1 MLEMAARD
9 EAHRLWEEGFTVLPA
24 HPRDKHPLVRWQQ
37 WQNEDPPENLVTD
50 WLTSS
55 RWDNCNYAIVCGKQI
70 VVIDADSEEA
80 EVWVKDN
87 LPFTPRTVKT
97 ARGRHYYFKS
107 TPGLEVRNSVNA
119 DAKIDVRGKGGIVI
133 APGSVHESGA
143 VYTEEVTPGFDADW
157 RELPP
162 LNQFDLERINSYNN
176 EGNLNF
182 DQSELGV
189 SQGAPGVSGR
199 NDAAARKAGYLIGQG
214 YSVDETIDQ
223 LVHWN
228 QYNTPPLTRKELL
241 TTVKSIAQTHER
253 NHPQEL
259 EAPTPVIIEQIEL
272 AAPQPFTITDFASI
286 PKREWVYG
294 RHYIRKFLSVTVA
307 GGGTGK
313 TALTM
318 AEAVAMATGRPLLG
332 VETEKRRVW
341 IWNLEDPLEE
351 LHRRLAAIML
361 HYDIDPDEYAESLF
375 VNSGRDHRLMV
386 TKMIAGEPVH
396 TPVVDQMIEFITRC
410 QIDVVIIDPFVSTHS
425 VQEND
430 NHAIDMVVKQWS
442 KIADKANCA
451 IEIVHHTRKAQQG
464 QRSVSYDDARG
475 ASALTDAARH
485 VRRLVKMSPDEAK
498 LADIEESQAW
508 RYTREADSKDN
519 LAPPTSDSSW
529 REMRSVDLP
538 NGDNVG
544 VVEPWEWPDPF
555 SDVTVEDLEAVKS
568 RLKDGE
574 YRLDVRAK
582 NWFGHVVADVLDLAT
597 SEAAVKSKIKQLMA
611 VWISN
616 NEFEIYEMADKSRR
630 KFTFVRPLFV
640 VSEPAPF

>member
-1 MLEMAARD
+1 MLSMAARD
-9 EAHRLWEEGFTVLPA
+9 EAHRLVEEGFTVLPA

-37 WQNEDPPENLVTD
+37 WQNEDPPDNLVTE

-55 RWDNCNYAIVCGKQI
+55 KWDNCNYAIVCGKQI
-70 VVIDADSEEA
+70 VVIDTDSKEA

-199 NDAAARKAGYLIGQG
+199 NDAAARKAGYLINQG
-214 YSVDETIDQ
+214 YTVDETIDQ

-253 NHPQEL
+253 NHP
-259 EAPTPVIIEQIEL
+259 EQIMTEERVEEVRGL
-272 AAPQPFTITDFASI
+272 LEPLPFEVADFAAI
-286 PKREWVYG
+286 PKRQWVYG

-307 GGGTGK
+307 AGGTGK
-313 TALTM
+313 TALTL
-318 AEAVAMATGRPLLG
+318 AEAMAMATGRDLLN
-332 VETEKRRVW
+332 VETERQRVW
-341 IWNLEDPLEE
+341 VWNLEDPLEE
-351 LHRRLAAIML
+351 LQRRLAAICV
-361 HYDIDPDEYAESLF
+361 HYQIERDEYAGHLF
-375 VNSGRDHRLMV
+375 VNSGRDSQLVVGEQVGGQAVLTPAVDVV
-386 TKMIAGEPVH
+386 T
-396 TPVVDQMIEFITRC
+396 QFI
-410 QIDVVIIDPFVSTHS
+410 QAYNIDVVIVDPFVSSHRLN
-425 VQEND
+425 END
-430 NHAIDMVVKQWS
+430 NTGMDLVVKAWGR
-442 KIADKANCA
+442 IAEQGHCSV
-451 IEIVHHTRKAQQG
+451 ELVHHVRKAQAG
-464 QRSVSYDDARG
+464 QAAAYGDARG

-485 VRRLVKMSPDEAK
+485 VRRLVKMTPDEAK

-519 LAPPTSDSSW
+519 LAPPTSDNSW

-555 SDVTVEDLEAVKS
+555 SDVTVDDLEAVKS
-568 RLKDGE
+568 ALKAE
-574 YRLDVRAK
+574 TCRVDVRSK
-582 NWFGHVVADVLDLAT
+582 NWYGHAVGQVLQLDT
-597 SEAAVKSKIKQLMA
+597 SVAAVKSKIKQIMS
-611 VWISN
+611 VWIDN
-616 NEFEIYEMADKSRR
+616 GEFETYDMYEPKAR
-630 KFTFVRPLFV
+630 KKFNYIRPLYPV
-640 VSEPAPF
+640 EPAPF

>member
-1 MLEMAARD
+1 MLSMAARD

-37 WQNEDPPENLVTD
+37 WQNEDPPETLVNE

-55 RWDNCNYAIVCGKQI
+55 RWDNCNFAIVTGKQI

-80 EVWVKDN
+80 ERWVSNN

-107 TPGLEVRNSVNA
+107 TPGLEVRNAVNA
-119 DAKIDVRGKGGIVI
+119 DAKIDIRGKGGIVI
-133 APGSVHESGA
+133 APGSVHETGA
-143 VYTEEVTPGFDADW
+143 VYKEEVTPGFDADW
-157 RELPP
+157 RELPA
-162 LNQFDLERINSYNN
+162 LEQTDLERIYSFNN
-176 EGNLNF
+176 AGNLNF
-182 DQSELGV
+182 DPADLGV
-189 SQGAPGVSGR
+189 AEGGR
-199 NDAAARKAGYLIGQG
+199 NNEAAKKAGYYINQG
-214 YSVDETIDQ
+214 YSVEETIDQ
-223 LVHWN
+223 LVYWN
-228 QYNTPPLTRKELL
+228 EHNTPQLTRKELV
-241 TTVKSIAQTHER
+241 TTVNSIAQTHAR
-253 NHPQEL
+253 NHPQAL
-259 EAPTPVIIEQIEL
+259 AAPTPVTIEQVEL

-361 HYDIDPDEYAESLF
+361 HYDIDPNEYAESLF

-485 VRRLVKMSPDEAK
+485 VRRLVKMTPDEAK

-544 VVEPWEWPDPF
+544 VVEPWDWPDPF
-555 SDVTVEDLEAVKS
+555 SDVTAEDLEAVKRS
-568 RLKDGE
+568 LKQQQC
-574 YRLDVRAK
+574 RTDVRSK
-582 NWFGHVVADVLDLAT
+582 TWFGHAVADVLELDVT
-597 SEAAVKSKIKQLMA
+597 EPAVKSKVKQLMA
-611 VWISN
+611 IWIE
-616 NEFEIYEMADKSRR
+616 NEQFEIYEQYEPKARK
-630 KFTFVRPLFV
+630 KFTYIRPLYPA
-640 VSEPAPF
+640 EPAPF